1 MKTKFSLAL
10 DGMSLERA
18 FLRLQQLGN
27 VISTAKVHDL
37 LDALGPMVLRF
48 LTLLGV
54 QPWVDYKLHDTKDTV
69 GLRVSALVRNGAK
82 TITVHAS
89 GGVEMMK
96 SAVAAT
102 MSGCDERVAKIYAIT
117 LLTSLSDEE
126 ILLIYGRPR
135 LVVVEILARMALEAG
150 VDGIVCSALELEHL
164 RSLPEFAN
172 VHLVVPGTR
181 SVGAD
186 LGQQKR
192 SDTPE
197 NAVANGADE
206 LVVGSQVTKAD
217 DPEIAM
223 LKYVAEV
230 GRGEER
236 RQVATS
242 T

>member
-27 VISTAKVHDL
+27 VISIAKVHDL
-37 LDALGPMVLRF
+37 LDALGPMVLKF

-69 GLRVSALVRNGAK
+69 GLRVSALVKNGAK
-82 TITVHAS
+82 VITVHAS
-89 GGVEMMK
+89 GGVEMMMT
-96 SAVAAT
+96 AVAST

-117 LLTSLSDEE
+117 VLTSLDDKQILE
-126 ILLIYGRPR
+126 IYNRDR
-135 LVVVEILARMALEAG
+135 LAQVEVLARMALGAG

-164 RSLPEFAN
+164 RSLPEFAD

-181 SVGAD
+181 SKGAK

-192 SDTPE
+192 SDTPG

-223 LKYVAEV
+223 RKFVRQV
-230 GRGEER
+230 VRGEAR
-236 RQVATS
+236 RQA
-242 T
+242 